1 VSSSTRQLRG
11 RWFVLIL
18 YVAVVSIAGLMG
30 ALIAWFR
37 PNPGELDPVLFGF
50 IQLPSNALGM
60 ALYGSVTLA
69 VLFGVLLG
77 AIVFVSNRYDDNAA
91 GR

>member
-1 VSSSTRQLRG
+1 M
-11 RWFVLIL
+11 
-18 YVAVVSIAGLMG
+18 YVVVVAIAGLMG

-37 PNPGELDPVLFGF
+37 PNPEQLDPELFGV

-69 VLFGVLLG
+69 VLFGVLIG
-77 AIVFVSNRYDDNAA
+77 AIVFVSKRYDDDAVS
-91 GR
+91 R